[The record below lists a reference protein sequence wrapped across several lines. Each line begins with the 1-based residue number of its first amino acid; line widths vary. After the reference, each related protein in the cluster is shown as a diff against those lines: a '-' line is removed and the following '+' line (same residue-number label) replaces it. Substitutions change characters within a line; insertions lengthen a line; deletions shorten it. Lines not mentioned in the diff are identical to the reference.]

1 VVVVVVVVVLLVVL
15 LGRSAPAPAAGNG
28 EQPAPSSLVATVT
41 GVSPQVLAAVGAGG
55 ITDPLLPTQGTPSA
69 LTTAGKPD
77 VLFISSDYCPPC
89 AAERWSL
96 VVALSRFGTLSGL
109 NISTSSSADIDPN
122 TDTISFFR
130 ATYSSPYL
138 GFTNVDTGT
147 REDQVLQTPTAQQ
160 HTLLSEY
167 DAPPYVPAESAGT
180 IPFLDL
186 GNSYVAHGVPTGYD
200 PQILQG
206 MTWQQIAQSLSD
218 AQGPQAQA
226 IIGNANWLTAGI
238 CKLTGNQPGSVCGA
252 APIATLEGQL
262 DSS

>member
-1 VVVVVVVVVLLVVL
+1 MVVVVVVVLLVVL
-15 LGRSAPAPAAGNG
+15 LGRSAPAPAAGTG
-28 EQPAPSSLVATVT
+28 EQPAPSSVVAKVT
-41 GVSPQVLAAVGAGG
+41 DVSPQVMAAVGAGG
-55 ITDPLLPTQGTPSA
+55 ITDPLQLTQGTPSA

-96 VVALSRFGTLSGL
+96 GVALSRFGTLSGL

-122 TDTISFFR
+122 TDTISFYG

-138 GFTNVDTGT
+138 SFTNVDTGT
-147 REDQVLQTPTAQQ
+147 RAGQVLQTPTAQEQ
-160 HTLLSEY
+160 TLLREY
-167 DAPPYVPAESAGT
+167 DLPPYMPAASAGT

-186 GNSYVAHGVPTGYD
+186 GNSYLAHGAPPGYD

-206 MTWQQIAQSLSD
+206 MTWEQIAQSLSD

-252 APIATLEGQL
+252 APIATLESQL
-262 DSS
+262 GSS